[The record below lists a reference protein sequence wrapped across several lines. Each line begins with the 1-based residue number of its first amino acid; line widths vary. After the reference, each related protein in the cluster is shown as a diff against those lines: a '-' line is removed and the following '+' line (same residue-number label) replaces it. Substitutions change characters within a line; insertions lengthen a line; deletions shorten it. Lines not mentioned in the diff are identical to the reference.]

1 MLLKNQENAQ
11 QENGFRRS
19 TVVPLGET
27 VQNLL
32 QVRDSATRWLPTS
45 HANGANYR
53 ELQRFLKSCV
63 ALTILHSYR
72 TPSGLPF
79 APRITA
85 FPSPATRQD
94 CFELIAS

>member
-32 QVRDSATRWLPTS
+32 QVQDSATW
-45 HANGANYR
+45 
-53 ELQRFLKSCV
+53 
-63 ALTILHSYR
+63 
-72 TPSGLPF
+72 
-79 APRITA
+79 
-85 FPSPATRQD
+85 
-94 CFELIAS
+94 